1 MTARVCTCIRAGD
14 PRVVAVI
21 SPTCGVHRAYRA
33 RGVEPTFVI
42 YDETT
47 RADLDARRTAAA
59 LGRLIR
65 AAAWLYI
72 AAVLWVSIGADHL
85 TPLHWTALAAAT
97 PLSLWLTTTHKEK
110 P

>member
-14 PRVVAVI
+14 PRVVAVV
-21 SPTCGVHRAYRA
+21 SPDCWHA
-33 RGVEPTFVI
+33 
-42 YDETT
+42 TT
-47 RADLDARRTAAA
+47 RADLDARRTAAGF
-59 LGRLIR
+59 GRLIR

-72 AAVLWVSIGADHL
+72 ALVLWVSIGADHL

-97 PLSLWLTTTHKEK
+97 PLSIWLTTTHKEK